1 MKSIRKISAILV
13 LTFAFASVSFASGD
27 MGTGASVTS
36 GDMGTGVTTTGSG
49 DMGTG
54 NTITS
59 GDMGTGAPATSD
71 EGTTL
76 TGIILGTLE
85 NLASLF

>member
-13 LTFAFASVSFASGD
+13 LTFAFASVSFA
-27 MGTGASVTS
+27 
-36 GDMGTGVTTTGSG
+36 SG